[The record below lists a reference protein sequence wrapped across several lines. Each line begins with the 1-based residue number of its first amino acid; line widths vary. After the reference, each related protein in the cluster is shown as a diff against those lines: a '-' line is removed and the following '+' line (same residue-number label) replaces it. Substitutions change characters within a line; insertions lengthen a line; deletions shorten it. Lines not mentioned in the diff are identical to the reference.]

1 MIVPTPSPPGHPGEN
16 RSLTLE
22 ESRSLTGS
30 LETQFQ
36 PVTDTSVPAGIEMV
50 DVALRSYFLTTA
62 SEPKLTDPDKVEEVI
77 RGFKASKALVP
88 NGIPNRVLNRLPQR
102 AVSLLDQIFNA
113 VLLAHHFPTLWKHA
127 RVISI
132 LKPGK
137 DPALLLSGNS
147 LILSAN

>member
-1 MIVPTPSPPGHPGEN
+1 
-16 RSLTLE
+16 
-22 ESRSLTGS
+22 
-30 LETQFQ
+30 
-36 PVTDTSVPAGIEMV
+36 MV

-62 SEPKLTDPDKVEEVI
+62 SEPKLTNPDKVEEVI

-102 AVSLLDQIFNA
+102 AVSLLAQIFNA